1 MLEWKVAYFGRTS
14 RCRKLTPKPNPRLKN
29 CSKTSQESSAQSGLS
44 SYQYYQSQRLLSE
57 KSEMRIF
64 PNSGDFILIPTYN
77 GSYVKIQFSRQ
88 NTDRPFLAKHMWWS
102 HQPTQDNQS
111 YFTVL
116 VVLLVSVLLV
126 SVHFIH
132 PCIALLAFSF
142 SYRSAI
148 LSVFDGASL
157 IDTFVYYL
165 VSSSTI
171 QYNER
176 NSQYFLSIST
186 AAGNSILVWS
196 SSKFNKNCT
205 VIDAFVCASIIHRSC
220 VLYCSPLQFPR

>member
-1 MLEWKVAYFGRTS
+1 MAYFGRTS
-14 RCRKLTPKPNPRLKN
+14 RCGKLTPKPNPRLKN

-57 KSEMRIF
+57 KSQMRIF
-64 PNSGDFILIPTYN
+64 PNYGDFILIPSYICL
-77 GSYVKIQFSRQ
+77 YVKIQFSRQ
-88 NTDRPFLAKHMWWS
+88 NTDRPFLVKHMWWS
-102 HQPTQDNQS
+102 HQPTHDNQS

-116 VVLLVSVLLV
+116 AVLLV

-157 IDTFVYYL
+157 LDTFVYYL

-171 QYNER
+171 HFNVR
-176 NSQYFLSIST
+176 HSQYSFSIST
-186 AAGNSILVWS
+186 TAGNSILVWS
-196 SSKFNKNCT
+196 SPKLNKN
-205 VIDAFVCASIIHRSC
+205 ARSSM
-220 VLYCSPLQFPR
+220 LSSALQ